1 MGDCLKKMILLISVL
16 CSMTLMG
23 IVIAQNNAGSAV
35 PELTVLKQDSGVNLS
50 KMNMTLYSAATDWG
64 IDAFGV
70 GEAVKFT
77 APKSGWKLMQVRV
90 AGWNG
95 YNDTTKIIP
104 SANDFLIEIRDKNL
118 ELLYRMSDTQNA
130 YFTFTAPVLRAI
142 DIPALPVTGDF
153 YVIFYD
159 RGAMVMG
166 MEQENGTGN
175 SYFYDSLTGEL
186 IPANFKDANN
196 KSTKV
201 NWVIRAVGQ

>member
-1 MGDCLKKMILLISVL
+1 MGV
-16 CSMTLMG
+16 
-23 IVIAQNNAGSAV
+23 VIAQNNAGSAV
-35 PELTVLKQDSGVNLS
+35 PELIVLKQDSGVNLS

-77 APKSGWKLMQVRV
+77 VPKPGWKLMQVRV

-95 YNDTTKIIP
+95 YNDTTKTIP

-118 ELLYRMSDTQNA
+118 NLLYRMSDTQNA

-142 DIPALPVTGDF
+142 DIPALPLTGDF

-159 RGAMVMG
+159 RGAMVVG
-166 MEQENGTGN
+166 MEQQNGTGN
-175 SYFYDSLTGEL
+175 SYFYDSLTGDL
-186 IPANFKDANN
+186 IPASFKDANSE
-196 KSTKV
+196 STKV
-201 NWVIRAVGQ
+201 NWVLRAVGE

>member
-1 MGDCLKKMILLISVL
+1 MS
-16 CSMTLMG
+16 LMG
-23 IVIAQNNAGSAV
+23 VVIAQNNAGSAV
-35 PELTVLKQDSGVNLS
+35 PELIVLKQDSGVNLS

-77 APKSGWKLMQVRV
+77 VPKPGWKLMQVRV

-95 YNDTTKIIP
+95 YNDTTKTIP

-118 ELLYRMSDTQNA
+118 NLLYRMSDTQNA

-142 DIPALPVTGDF
+142 DIPALPLTGDF

-159 RGAMVMG
+159 RGAMVVG
-166 MEQENGTGN
+166 MEQQNGTGN
-175 SYFYDSLTGEL
+175 SYFYDSLTGDL
-186 IPANFKDANN
+186 IPASFKDANSE
-196 KSTKV
+196 STKV
-201 NWVIRAVGQ
+201 NWVLRAVGE

>member
-1 MGDCLKKMILLISVL
+1 MA
-16 CSMTLMG
+16 LMG
-23 IVIAQNNAGSAV
+23 VVIAQNNTGSAV
-35 PELTVLKQDSGVNLS
+35 PELIVLKQDSGVNLS

-77 APKSGWKLMQVRV
+77 APKPGWKLMQVRV

-175 SYFYDSLTGEL
+175 SYFYDSLSGEL
-186 IPANFKDANN
+186 IPASFKDANN

>member
-1 MGDCLKKMILLISVL
+1 MA
-16 CSMTLMG
+16 LMG

-50 KMNMTLYSAATDWG
+50 RMNMTLYSAATDWG

-118 ELLYRMSDTQNA
+118 NLLYRMSDTQNA

-175 SYFYDSLTGEL
+175 SYFYDSLTGDL
-186 IPANFKDANN
+186 IPASFKDANN

-201 NWVIRAVGQ
+201 NWVLRAVGE

>member
-1 MGDCLKKMILLISVL
+1 MA
-16 CSMTLMG
+16 LMG

-50 KMNMTLYSAATDWG
+50 RMNMTLYSAATDWG

-77 APKSGWKLMQVRV
+77 APESGWKLMQVRV

-175 SYFYDSLTGEL
+175 SYFYDSLTSEL
-186 IPANFKDANN
+186 IPASFKDANN

-201 NWVIRAVGQ
+201 NWVIRAVGE